1 MASTAR
7 AAMEH
12 PVQVLA
18 STTEHIVTASNTKLT
33 VFDAATN
40 APIASTTN
48 HKGLIRLLATF
59 TDDVAKKA
67 YLVSTGEDKLLQ
79 VSSLPDLQLLSSR
92 DLPKRANALEVTAS
106 GDIVVGD
113 KFGDVYIFPLDA
125 PAVPA
130 NVKPEDLPKP
140 QPILGHVS
148 MLNTLALIPADPAH
162 GLARDW
168 IATGDRDEHV
178 RISRFPAGHVIEK
191 FAWGSKRLVS
201 SLLYLP
207 APSSSS
213 AATSPPYLL
222 CAGADPS
229 IQVFELPSAELVSR
243 FPIEEIIS
251 AYISVHPEAPTPV
264 PAGRRKNK
272 QGTKKGKGKEV
283 SNEGE
288 AAERDDATAT
298 PDPDAAAEEGGG
310 GSAAHGAELAKG
322 LAVVKM
328 VEVGTTRE
336 DGGIIVLV
344 AGSTALLYISFSL
357 LLPTH
362 PAAAPSTDAA
372 PSLLR
377 AAHPILDVVPTPIPA
392 SAESQCEFLVSLDH
406 TSTPSL
412 PPAATDSEQ
421 PPTPLMRVSL
431 GKDGQLKA
439 LPTLTTDAVLFD
451 AAYAQQP
458 ENAKQPS
465 VASLY
470 PVLSL
475 LHHPGD
481 EEFAEGGGEDD
492 EAPRVSRKVGR
503 GMKRAAP
510 GSNGAPSEVGDE
522 DGAKRIG
529 KRAIG
534 RAETLRR
541 YEEAKRKLQAGG
553 ETAQSLTEGEKAAV
567 KEMEEEAEAAAAA
580 EGAEMEGA
588 HVA

>member
-1 MASTAR
+1 
-7 AAMEH
+7 MEH

-18 STTEHIVTASNTKLT
+18 STKEHIVTASYTKLS

-40 APIASTTN
+40 APIASSSN
-48 HKGLIRLLATF
+48 HKALVRLLATF
-59 TDDVAKKA
+59 TDDATKKA
-67 YLVSTGEDKLLQ
+67 YLISTGEDKLLE

-92 DLPKRANALEVTAS
+92 DLPKRANALEVTAT

-125 PAVPA
+125 PTVPA
-130 NVKPEDLPKP
+130 DAKPEDLPKP

-162 GLARDW
+162 GLMRDW

-213 AATSPPYLL
+213 APPSPAYLL
-222 CAGADPS
+222 SAGADPS

-243 FPIEEIIS
+243 FPIEDIVS

-272 QGTKKGKGKEV
+272 QGTKKSKGKQF
-283 SNEGE
+283 SEGGE
-288 AAERDDATAT
+288 PAEQADTTAT
-298 PDPDAAAEEGGG
+298 PEPETIAEERAEGL
-310 GSAAHGAELAKG
+310 AVHGAELAKG
-322 LAVVKM
+322 LAIVKM
-328 VEVGTTRE
+328 LEVGTTRE
-336 DGGIIVLV
+336 DGGVIVLV
-344 AGSTALLYISFSL
+344 AGSTALLYIPFSL

-362 PAAAPSTDAA
+362 PAAPVTTDAA

-377 AAHPILDVVPTPIPA
+377 AAHPILDFVPTPIPA

-406 TSTPSL
+406 SRTPSL
-412 PPAATDSEQ
+412 PTAASNLDQ
-421 PPTPLMRVSL
+421 PHTPLMRVSL
-431 GKDGQLKA
+431 GKNGQLKA
-439 LPTLTTDAVLFD
+439 LPTLTTDSVLF
-451 AAYAQQP
+451 AWAYAQQP

-503 GMKRAAP
+503 GAKRAAP
-510 GSNGAPSEVGDE
+510 GSLDAPSEAGDGE
-522 DGAKRIG
+522 GGARRVG
-529 KRAIG
+529 KRATG

-541 YEEAKRKLQAGG
+541 YEEAKRKLEAGG
-553 ETAQSLTEGEKAAV
+553 ETAQTLTEGEKAAV